1 MNDNKITFK
10 ATINVDKKWSKH
22 MSDEELIEYIQ
33 ARLNS
38 SLGFRGAIEKFKLVK
53 R

>member
-1 MNDNKITFK
+1 MKDNKITFK
-10 ATINVDKKWSKH
+10 ATIGVDKKWSKQ
-22 MSDEELIEYIQ
+22 MSEEDLIEYIK

-38 SLGFRGAIEKFKLVK
+38 SMGFRGAIEKFEIIK

>member
-1 MNDNKITFK
+1 MNDNRITIK
-10 ATINVDKKWSKH
+10 ATIGIDKKWSKQ
-22 MSDEELIEYIQ
+22 MSEDELVEYIK

-38 SLGFRGAIEKFKLVK
+38 SLGFRGAIEKFKIVK